1 MIPPWRKRRRGENRA
16 RFGTIYRWSLRFL
29 AQCACL
35 ALLAGCSTADLDCVD
50 LRQGACKVHFTRFA
64 TDTSASF
71 SGPEGLGFTYS
82 SSPNAAAISELAA
95 AVRALAERQP
105 LPAMLEARDL

>member
-1 MIPPWRKRRRGENRA
+1 MNRPAQYRLLAALKRQPWRRKL
-16 RFGTIYRWSLRFL
+16 IPLL
-29 AQCACL
+29 
-35 ALLAGCSTADLDCVD
+35 LLAMTGCSTADLDCAD

-95 AVRALAERQP
+95 AVRALSDLVPRQP
-105 LPAMLEARDL
+105 LPAMLEAREL